1 MSPDRKSSQS
11 EAVRLP
17 FTLRFT
23 HVISCSLVNTQQVLS
38 LLNILNHHNNN
49 TGNNKNNDII
59 YSTMNACMIL
69 LTCNLTLTV
78 LIS

>member
-1 MSPDRKSSQS
+1 MSLDHKSSQS
-11 EAVRLP
+11 EAVGLP

-38 LLNILNHHNNN
+38 LLNILNNHNN
-49 TGNNKNNDII
+49 TGNNNNDII
-59 YSTMNACMIL
+59 YSTRNACMIL